1 MVLVKVWTMED
12 PDTPIRR
19 ASSVISAFGPSSLT
33 TIENLNEEKNNKNK
47 NESLKTANDAL
58 RTRVC
63 YVSQVVLFLVA
74 LVSLTIGLT
83 VGYNKDE
90 TAGSNNQAEDSEA
103 LVSECPFD
111 VAGKILK
118 FILLRSKLI
127 LLGGKIVPLSWK
139 LFELLTKV
147 LLLSCKMILLGGKM
161 IY

>member
-1 MVLVKVWTMED
+1 MED

-111 VAGKILK
+111 VAGK
-118 FILLRSKLI
+118 F
-127 LLGGKIVPLSWK
+127 
-139 LFELLTKV
+139 LTSAVK
-147 LLLSCKMILLGGKM
+147 
-161 IY
+161 

>member
-1 MVLVKVWTMED
+1 MED

-33 TIENLNEEKNNKNK
+33 TIENEEKNNKNK

-111 VAGKILK
+111 VAGKFLK
-118 FILLRSKLI
+118 FILPGSKLI
-127 LLGGKIVPLSWK
+127 FLCGKIVPLS
-139 LFELLTKV
+139 
-147 LLLSCKMILLGGKM
+147 
-161 IY
+161 

>member
-1 MVLVKVWTMED
+1 MRIVISRPLTFVVLVKLCTMED

-19 ASSVISAFGPSSLT
+19 PSTVISAFGPSSLT
-33 TIENLNEEKNNKNK
+33 TIENLSEEKNKSK

-111 VAGKILK
+111 VAGKFLK
-118 FILLRSKLI
+118 FILPGSKLI
-127 LLGGKIVPLSWK
+127 LLCGKIVPLS
-139 LFELLTKV
+139 
-147 LLLSCKMILLGGKM
+147 
-161 IY
+161 